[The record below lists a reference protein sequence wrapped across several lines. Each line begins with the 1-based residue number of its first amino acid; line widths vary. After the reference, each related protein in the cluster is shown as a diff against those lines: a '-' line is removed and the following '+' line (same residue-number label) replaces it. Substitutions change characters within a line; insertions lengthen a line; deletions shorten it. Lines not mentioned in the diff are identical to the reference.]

1 MATLLRIAGWIIV
14 GVAVY
19 WGGNALI
26 ESGAFSGLTSSG
38 DAPDGR
44 QQGSESPAAAGT
56 SAKRPR
62 KECTYGEF
70 ITPLMGCEKR

>member
-1 MATLLRIAGWIIV
+1 MGTLLRIVGWIIV

-38 DAPDGR
+38 DSTGR
-44 QQGSESPAAAGT
+44 QQQDSENPAQNGTAG
-56 SAKRPR
+56 KRTR

-70 ITPLMGCEKR
+70 ITPLMGCEKQ